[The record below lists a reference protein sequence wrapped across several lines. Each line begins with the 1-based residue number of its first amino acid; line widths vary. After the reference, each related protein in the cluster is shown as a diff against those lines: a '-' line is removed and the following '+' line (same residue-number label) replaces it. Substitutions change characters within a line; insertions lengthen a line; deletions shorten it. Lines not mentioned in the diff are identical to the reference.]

1 MPLRPSRSEASTS
14 ALLVPMLE
22 TIPIPVTTTRRMA
35 LPSESVGGGEQS
47 HLQVLACVD
56 IATVDLHHGVGDTHH
71 QLAQDHALHADA
83 VGNFLCARQ
92 HLAAELD
99 LAAAERASVPLTS
112 HPAQMKTDQLPHCI
126 QPQASRHHRVA
137 LEMADEKPEFRAQV
151 ELGDYL
157 ALAEGSALVADVDDA
172 IEHQHGREGQLRIA
186 GAEHLPAPAGEQLFV
201 GKTGSFGQ
209 SACFLRK
216 HRSDTW
222 AANSGP
228 SISIKAFWRGQM
240 RNGRPGPAACVPGS
254 ASLGCSRGAGR
265 NHIQPQAR
273 RSRRRVPAQTAR
285 FSNTIASAAM
295 PSARPANPSPSV
307 LVALML
313 TWPRD
318 RPKSPA
324 ILFTI
329 EGICGAIFGAWAM
342 IVASILTMR

>member
-1 MPLRPSRSEASTS
+1 MKRSSLRSISSSRFTRIGPCTCERKPSAWYSSENSMPLRPSRSEASTS

-112 HPAQMKTDQLPHCI
+112 HPAQIKTDQLPHCI

-137 LEMADEKPEFRAQV
+137 LEMTGEKPEFRAQV
-151 ELGDYL
+151 ELGDDL

-172 IEHQHGREGQLRIA
+172 IEHQHGRQGQLRIA
-186 GAEHLPAPAGEQLFV
+186 GAEHLPAPAGEQLLV
-201 GKTGSFGQ
+201 GKNRSFGQ

-216 HRSDTW
+216 HRSHAGGDNT
-222 AANSGP
+222 
-228 SISIKAFWRGQM
+228 RG
-240 RNGRPGPAACVPGS
+240 R
-254 ASLGCSRGAGR
+254 
-265 NHIQPQAR
+265 
-273 RSRRRVPAQTAR
+273 AQ
-285 FSNTIASAAM
+285 
-295 PSARPANPSPSV
+295 V
-307 LVALML
+307 
-313 TWPRD
+313 
-318 RPKSPA
+318 
-324 ILFTI
+324 
-329 EGICGAIFGAWAM
+329 
-342 IVASILTMR
+342 